1 MPYEPVRQKPEKTQM
16 SKEKKPLIL
25 AIDDEVHNLE
35 ILERIL
41 GSEYNL
47 KLITSGEEALEFV
60 FSGQTID
67 LILLDIMMP
76 GMDGFETAQEL
87 KTHEDTRSI
96 PIIFITGQMDP
107 ESIRK
112 GFELGGQDYITKP
125 YHVLEL
131 RARVAT
137 HLKLKRQQ
145 EELAS
150 INQHLELMVAER
162 TKALQY
168 TLSQKEALILE
179 LTHRVKNMLQMT
191 ISLLQLKLYDMKHEE
206 TQLAL
211 RDFLCSIQTISTV
224 HNLTRGEEDLV
235 RLPVHILLNQ
245 LIPLIK
251 QRFTDTSQH
260 INFKTNFEE
269 SVLHINSAIPLG
281 LLTTEVLSSLISTKI
296 GEKSNNT
303 IGLTFSNQKDGVHK
317 LEIEFRSMKISKSE
331 LETLKTK
338 MKLANLLARQL
349 HGDFVLNTAKSL
361 VQIEFKE
368 PELRTYNPYV
378 EENENP
384 A

>member
-1 MPYEPVRQKPEKTQM
+1 MG
-16 SKEKKPLIL
+16 KEKKYIIL
-25 AIDDEVHNLE
+25 AVDDERHNLE

-41 GSEYNL
+41 GSGYKL
-47 KLITSGEEALEFV
+47 KLFTTGEEALQFV

-76 GMDGFETAQEL
+76 RLDGFEIAQEL
-87 KTHEDTRSI
+87 KAHEETRSI

-125 YHVLEL
+125 YHILEL

-137 HLKLKRQQ
+137 HLKLKTQQ

-162 TKALQY
+162 TKALQD

-206 TQLAL
+206 TQLAM

-224 HNLTRGEEDLV
+224 HNLTRGEKDLV
-235 RLPVHILLNQ
+235 RLPIHILLSQ

-251 QRFTDTSQH
+251 QRFADTGDNL
-260 INFKTNFEE
+260 NFKTNFEE

-281 LLTTEVLSSLISTKI
+281 LLTTEVVSSLISAKASV
-296 GEKSNNT
+296 KSNDT
-303 IGLTFSNQKDGVHK
+303 ISLTFSDQKNGTFK
-317 LEIEFRSMKISKSE
+317 LEIQFKAMKISKTE
-331 LETLKTK
+331 LDTLKNK

-349 HGDFVLNTAKSL
+349 HGDLVLNTSKSL
-361 VQIEFKE
+361 IQIEFKE

-378 EENENP
+378 EENENQAELP
-384 A
+384 VKETSE

>member
-1 MPYEPVRQKPEKTQM
+1 M
-16 SKEKKPLIL
+16 SKEKKYIIL
-25 AIDDEVHNLE
+25 AVDDERHNLE

-41 GSEYNL
+41 GSEYKL
-47 KLITSGEEALEFV
+47 KLFTTGEEALQFV

-76 GMDGFETAQEL
+76 RMDGFEIAQEL
-87 KTHEDTRSI
+87 KTHEETRSI

-125 YHVLEL
+125 YHILEL

-137 HLKLKRQQ
+137 HLKLKTQQ

-162 TKALQY
+162 TRALQD

-206 TQLAL
+206 TKLAM
-211 RDFLCSIQTISTV
+211 RDFLCSIQTISAV
-224 HNLTRGEEDLV
+224 HNLTRGEKDLV
-235 RLPVHILLNQ
+235 RLPIHILLNQ

-251 QRFTDTSQH
+251 QRFSDTCENL
-260 INFKTNFEE
+260 NFTTNFEE
-269 SVLHINSAIPLG
+269 TVLHINSAIPLG
-281 LLTTEVLSSLISTKI
+281 LLTTEVISSLISAKASV
-296 GEKSNNT
+296 KSNAT
-303 IGLTFSNQKDGVHK
+303 ISLTFSDQKNGKFK
-317 LEIEFRSMKISKSE
+317 LEIQFKTLKISKTEHDS
-331 LETLKTK
+331 LKTK

-349 HGDFVLNTAKSL
+349 HGDLMLNTSKSL
-361 VQIEFKE
+361 IQIEFKE

-378 EENENP
+378 EENEKRAELP
-384 A
+384 VKEMSE

>member
-1 MPYEPVRQKPEKTQM
+1 MG
-16 SKEKKPLIL
+16 KEKKYIIL
-25 AIDDEVHNLE
+25 AVDDERHNLE

-41 GSEYNL
+41 GTEYKL
-47 KLITSGEEALEFV
+47 KLFTTGEEALQFA
-60 FSGQTID
+60 FSDQTID
-67 LILLDIMMP
+67 LILLDIIMP
-76 GMDGFETAQEL
+76 RMDGFEIAQEL
-87 KTHEDTRSI
+87 KTREDTRSI

-150 INQHLELMVAER
+150 INQHLELIVAER
-162 TKALQY
+162 TKALQN

-224 HNLTRGEEDLV
+224 HNLTRGEKDLV

-251 QRFTDTSQH
+251 QRFTDIGQSL
-260 INFKTNFEE
+260 NFKTSFEE

-281 LLTTEVLSSLISTKI
+281 LLTTEVLSSLISAKI
-296 GEKSNNT
+296 GVKSNST
-303 IGLTFSNQKDGVHK
+303 IALTFSNQNDGIYK
-317 LEIEFRSMKISKSE
+317 LEIQFRSMKFSKSE
-331 LETLKTK
+331 LDALKAK

-349 HGDFVLNTAKSL
+349 HGELVFDTTKSL

-378 EENENP
+378 EENENQ